1 MRLSTFQ
8 ALVTDKNRPV
18 KKEYETLVMD
28 VYDSDLVPV
37 DFLLAK
43 EAYDTINEYASNK
56 TNGNIQKIVK
66 PSDILQVSY

>member
-1 MRLSTFQ
+1 
-8 ALVTDKNRPV
+8 LVTDINRPV
-18 KKEYETLVMD
+18 RKDYESLVTG

-43 EAYDTINEYASNK
+43 EAYETINNYAYNK

-66 PSDILQVSY
+66 PTDILQVIIIS